1 MQLAV
6 FPLGHCSLW
15 RGLREEERKRRRED
29 SELVTSNINYKAA
42 YGPVLRGTLSRKR
55 YAQRRQVTAWAIAT
69 LARRLLTIWVSEALR
84 PIVTPKG

>member
-1 MQLAV
+1 MGAFNKLTANFQGRNRLYNSS
-6 FPLGHCSLW
+6 PTHLI
-15 RGLREEERKRRRED
+15 
-29 SELVTSNINYKAA
+29 INTFILKAA